1 MLPAGKLTT
10 FGGSFIVD
18 DFARFLKILAL
29 IGSAATLILSTEFLA
44 DPSRRI
50 FEYAILVLLS
60 TLGMMVLIS
69 AGDLIML
76 YLGLELMS
84 LALYVVAASNRDNAK
99 STEAGLKYFVL
110 GALSSGM
117 LLYGASLIYGFTGT
131 VSFAGIA
138 AAAKTGSI
146 GIVFGLV
153 FLLAG
158 LCFKVSAV
166 PFHMWT
172 PDVYEGAPTPVTA
185 FFASAPKVAAL
196 AVFTRVALTAFPGI
210 VPQWQQ
216 IVVFVAI
223 ASMVLGSFAA
233 IGQKNIK
240 RLMAYSSI
248 GHMGFA
254 LVGLAAGTAEGA
266 QGVLVYIA
274 IYVAMTLGSFA
285 VILTM
290 KRNGQHVE
298 NISDFAGL
306 SRTNPL
312 LAFFFAMLLFSLAG
326 IPPLAGFFAKWYVF
340 VAAIKAGLFTLA
352 VVGVLTSVVGA
363 FYYLT
368 IIKVMYFD
376 EPLAKLDP
384 MRVELRTVLAVAG
397 LFNIFFFVYP
407 GPLVSVATA
416 AAKSLV
422 LDGIFAR
429 SSSHIGG
436 LPARSLRS
444 DRLDQCGSH
453 VARARRRAR
462 TDLVRHLGADRGT
475 RAAASPLD
483 RAARQPR
490 QQRSGGDRR
499 VAGGRGDAG
508 LCRRACAGSR
518 RCKK

>member
-1 MLPAGKLTT
+1 MSFESAGYQLLPVLPELVLAAGAMALLMVGAYRGVRATGLITGLALALLVIVGLSELMLPAGKLTT
-10 FGGSFIVD
+10 FNGSFIVD

-29 IGSAATLILSTEFLA
+29 IGSAATLILSMEFLA

-60 TLGMMVLIS
+60 TLGMMILIS

-84 LALYVVAASNRDNAK
+84 LALYVVAASNRDDAK

-131 VSFAGIA
+131 VGFAGIA

-216 IVVFVAI
+216 IVVFVSI
-223 ASMVLGSFAA
+223 ASMALGSFAA

-274 IYVAMTLGSFA
+274 IYVAMTLGTFS
-285 VILTM
+285 VILAM
-290 KRNGQHVE
+290 KRSGQHVE

-326 IPPLAGFFAKWYVF
+326 IPPLAGFFAKFYVF
-340 VAAIKAGLFTLA
+340 NAAIKAGLFTLS
-352 VVGVLTSVVGA
+352 VVGVVTSVVGA
-363 FYYLT
+363 YYYLL
-368 IIKVMYFD
+368 IVKVMYFD
-376 EPLAKLDP
+376 EPLAQLDP
-384 MRVELRTVLAVAG
+384 VRMELRTVLAVAG
-397 LFNIFFFVYP
+397 LFNILFCVFP
-407 GPLVSVATA
+407 GPLVSMASA
-416 AAKSLV
+416 AAKSL
-422 LDGIFAR
+422 F
-429 SSSHIGG
+429 
-436 LPARSLRS
+436 
-444 DRLDQCGSH
+444 
-453 VARARRRAR
+453 
-462 TDLVRHLGADRGT
+462 
-475 RAAASPLD
+475 
-483 RAARQPR
+483 
-490 QQRSGGDRR
+490 
-499 VAGGRGDAG
+499 
-508 LCRRACAGSR
+508 
-518 RCKK
+518 

>member
-1 MLPAGKLTT
+1 MSFETAGYQLQPVLPELVLAVGGMALLMLGAYRGQGTTKLVTGLAVCLLVVVGILELMLPSGKLTT

-29 IGSAATLILSTEFLA
+29 IGSVVTLVLSAEFLSDA
-44 DPSRRI
+44 SRRI
-50 FEYAILVLLS
+50 FEYPILVVLS

-69 AGDLIML
+69 AGDLISL

-131 VSFAGIA
+131 VSFTGLA
-138 AAAKTGSI
+138 AALKTGTV
-146 GIVFGLV
+146 GVAFGLV

-196 AVFTRVALTAFPGI
+196 AVFTRITLTAFPGI
-210 VPQWQQ
+210 LAQWQQ
-216 IVVFVAI
+216 IVVFVSI
-223 ASMVLGSFAA
+223 ASMALGSFAA
-233 IGQKNIK
+233 IGQRNIK

-254 LVGLAAGTAEGA
+254 LVGLAAGTVEGA

-285 VILTM
+285 IIIAI
-290 KRNGQHVE
+290 KRNGQSFE
-298 NISDFAGL
+298 DISDFAGL
-306 SRTNPL
+306 SRTNPM

-340 VAAIKAGLFTLA
+340 VAAIKAGLFTLS
-352 VVGVLTSVVGA
+352 VIGVLTSVVGA
-363 FYYLT
+363 YYYLL
-368 IIKVMYFD
+368 IVKVMYFD
-376 EPLAKLDP
+376 EPLTKLDP
-384 MRVELRTVLAVAG
+384 VRLELGTVLAVAG
-397 LFNIFFFVYP
+397 LFNILFFVYP
-407 GPLVSVATA
+407 GPLVSAATS
-416 AAKSLV
+416 AAKSL
-422 LDGIFAR
+422 F
-429 SSSHIGG
+429 
-436 LPARSLRS
+436 
-444 DRLDQCGSH
+444 
-453 VARARRRAR
+453 
-462 TDLVRHLGADRGT
+462 
-475 RAAASPLD
+475 
-483 RAARQPR
+483 
-490 QQRSGGDRR
+490 
-499 VAGGRGDAG
+499 
-508 LCRRACAGSR
+508 
-518 RCKK
+518 

>member
-1 MLPAGKLTT
+1 MSFQSAGYQLLPVLPEMVLAIGAMVLLMLGAYRGQQATRLVTGLAVCLLVLAGLLELVWLPAGKLTT

-29 IGSAATLILSTEFLA
+29 IGSAATLILSTEYLA
-44 DPSRRI
+44 DSSRRI

-131 VSFAGIA
+131 VSFVGIA
-138 AAAKTGSI
+138 AAVKTGSI

-185 FFASAPKVAAL
+185 FFASAPKVAAM
-196 AVFTRVALTAFPGI
+196 AVFTRVTLTAFPGI

-216 IVVFVAI
+216 IVVFVSI
-223 ASMVLGSFAA
+223 ASMALGSFAA
-233 IGQKNIK
+233 IGQKSIK

-266 QGVLVYIA
+266 QGVLVYVA
-274 IYVAMTLGSFA
+274 IYVAMTLGSFSI
-285 VILTM
+285 ILAM

-326 IPPLAGFFAKWYVF
+326 VPPLAGFFGKFYVF
-340 VAAIKAGLFTLA
+340 VAAINAGLFALS
-352 VVGVLTSVVGA
+352 VIGVLTSVIGA
-363 FYYLT
+363 YYYLR
-368 IIKVMYFD
+368 IVKVMYFD
-376 EPLAKLDP
+376 EPLTQLDP
-384 MRVELRTVLAVAG
+384 VRPELRAVLAVAG
-397 LFNIFFFVYP
+397 LFNILFCVFP
-407 GPLVSVATA
+407 GPLVSMASA
-416 AAKSLV
+416 AAKSL
-422 LDGIFAR
+422 F
-429 SSSHIGG
+429 
-436 LPARSLRS
+436 
-444 DRLDQCGSH
+444 
-453 VARARRRAR
+453 
-462 TDLVRHLGADRGT
+462 
-475 RAAASPLD
+475 
-483 RAARQPR
+483 
-490 QQRSGGDRR
+490 
-499 VAGGRGDAG
+499 
-508 LCRRACAGSR
+508 
-518 RCKK
+518 